1 MSPDDA
7 FACPTDRADLLPE
20 AEGFVVVS
28 WWQDRSGDG
37 RRGSYE
43 YDHRPS
49 LNDALEAYR
58 EYQDGEYARARA
70 VGIFAARHGL
80 PIAGGL
86 EPARLMRLMAELRQE
101 G

>member
-1 MSPDDA
+1 MSSDDA
-7 FACPTDRADLLPE
+7 LVPRADMLRE
-20 AEGFVVVS
+20 ADGFVVVS

-58 EYQDGEYARARA
+58 EYQDGEYERARA

-80 PIAGGL
+80 PIAGAL
-86 EPARLMRLMAELRQE
+86 EPMRLLRLMAELRRE